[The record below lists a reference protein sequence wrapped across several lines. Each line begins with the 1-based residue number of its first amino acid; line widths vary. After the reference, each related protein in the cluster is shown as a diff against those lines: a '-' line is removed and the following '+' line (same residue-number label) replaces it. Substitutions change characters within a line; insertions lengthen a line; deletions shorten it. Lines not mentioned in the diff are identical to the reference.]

1 MSGVLKVVAG
11 LLVGIVLTVGAL
23 FGLNKMSLLEE
34 PTRSITSTGIGGT
47 LEEIS
52 EVAVEQYSYS
62 AVGRFEEDGW
72 RALGFRVP
80 LTGKH
85 FLIAYDGVVKAG
97 VKNIEKS
104 DVHIDDA
111 ARTVTITVF
120 QAEILSNEI
129 EPSSVV
135 VYDQSFNPLNQVRVE
150 NYAEFLDSEEK
161 RAEDKARENGLL
173 ERAQQR
179 VTDLVAA
186 QAEAFLAGSDKDGYE
201 FESKFPRA
209 SRIRVQLCAP

>member
-1 MSGVLKVVAG
+1 MSGVLKVVVG

-47 LEEIS
+47 LEDIS
-52 EVAVEQYSYS
+52 EMAVEQYSYS

-72 RALGFRVP
+72 RALGLRVP

-104 DVHIDDA
+104 DVSIDDVTS
-111 ARTVTITVF
+111 TVTIKVSK
-120 QAEILSNEI
+120 AEILSNEI
-129 EPSSVV
+129 EPSSVT

-150 NYAEFLDSEEK
+150 NYAEFLDGEEK
-161 RAEDKARENGLL
+161 RAEEKAKQNGLL

-179 VTDLVAA
+179 VTDLVNA

-201 FESKFPRA
+201 VEVIIA
-209 SRIRVQLCAP
+209 

>member
-1 MSGVLKVVAG
+1 MEVNGGMSGVLKVVVG

-23 FGLNKMSLLEE
+23 FGLNKMSLLEG

-47 LEEIS
+47 LEDIS
-52 EVAVEQYSYS
+52 EMAVEQYSYS

-72 RALGFRVP
+72 RALGLRVP

-104 DVHIDDA
+104 DVSIDDVTS
-111 ARTVTITVF
+111 TVTIKVSK
-120 QAEILSNEI
+120 AEILSNEI
-129 EPSSVV
+129 EPSSVT

-150 NYAEFLDSEEK
+150 NYAEFLDGEEK
-161 RAEDKARENGLL
+161 RAEEKAKQNGLL

-179 VTDLVAA
+179 VTDLVKA

-201 FESKFPRA
+201 
-209 SRIRVQLCAP
+209 VQVIIA

>member
-1 MSGVLKVVAG
+1 MSGVLKVVVG

-201 FESKFPRA
+201 V
-209 SRIRVQLCAP
+209 RVQVS

>member
-1 MSGVLKVVAG
+1 MSGVLKVVVG

-47 LEEIS
+47 LEDIS
-52 EVAVEQYSYS
+52 EMAVEQYSYS

-72 RALGFRVP
+72 RALGLRVP

-104 DVHIDDA
+104 DVSIDDVTS
-111 ARTVTITVF
+111 TVTIKVSK
-120 QAEILSNEI
+120 AEILSNEI
-129 EPSSVV
+129 EPSSVT
-135 VYDQSFNPLNQVRVE
+135 VYDQSFNPLNQVRME
-150 NYAEFLDSEEK
+150 NYAEFLDGEEK
-161 RAEDKARENGLL
+161 RAEEKAKQNGLL

-179 VTDLVAA
+179 VTDLVNA

-201 FESKFPRA
+201 
-209 SRIRVQLCAP
+209 VQVIIA

>member
-11 LLVGIVLTVGAL
+11 LLIGIVLTVGAL

-72 RALGFRVP
+72 RALGLRVP

-104 DVHIDDA
+104 DVHIDDV

-201 FESKFPRA
+201 V
-209 SRIRVQLCAP
+209 RVQVA

>member
-34 PTRSITSTGIGGT
+34 PTHSITSTGIGGT

-97 VKNIEKS
+97 VRNIEKS
-104 DVHIDDA
+104 DVHIDDV

-179 VTDLVAA
+179 VTDLVQA

-201 FESKFPRA
+201 V
-209 SRIRVQLCAP
+209 RVQVS

>member
-1 MSGVLKVVAG
+1 MSGVLKVVVG

-47 LEEIS
+47 LEDIS
-52 EVAVEQYSYS
+52 ELAVEQYSYS

-72 RALGFRVP
+72 RALGLRIP

-104 DVHIDDA
+104 DVSIDDV
-111 ARTVTITVF
+111 ARTVTVNVF

-129 EPSSVV
+129 EPSSVT
-135 VYDQSFNPLNQVRVE
+135 VYDQSFNPLNQVKVE

-161 RAEDKARENGLL
+161 RAEEKAKQNGLL

-179 VTDLVAA
+179 VTDLVKA
-186 QAEAFLAGSDKDGYE
+186 QAEAFLAGSDKEGYE
-201 FESKFPRA
+201 
-209 SRIRVQLCAP
+209 VQVIIA

>member
-1 MSGVLKVVAG
+1 MSGVLKVVVG

-47 LEEIS
+47 LEDIS
-52 EVAVEQYSYS
+52 EMAVEQYSYS

-72 RALGFRVP
+72 RALGLRVP

-104 DVHIDDA
+104 DVSIDDVT
-111 ARTVTITVF
+111 RTITIKVSK
-120 QAEILSNEI
+120 AEILTNEI
-129 EPSSVV
+129 EPSSVT

-150 NYAEFLDSEEK
+150 NYAEFLDGEEK
-161 RAEDKARENGLL
+161 RAEEKAKQNGLL

-179 VTDLVAA
+179 VTDLVKA
-186 QAEAFLAGSDKDGYE
+186 QAGCVL
-201 FESKFPRA
+201 
-209 SRIRVQLCAP
+209 

>member
-1 MSGVLKVVAG
+1 MSGVLKVVVG

-47 LEEIS
+47 LEDIS
-52 EVAVEQYSYS
+52 EMAVEQYSYS

-72 RALGFRVP
+72 RALGLRVP

-104 DVHIDDA
+104 DVSIDDV
-111 ARTVTITVF
+111 ARTVTVKVF

-129 EPSSVV
+129 EPSSVT

-161 RAEDKARENGLL
+161 RAEEKAKQNGLL

-179 VTDLVAA
+179 VTDLVKA
-186 QAEAFLAGSDKDGYE
+186 QAEAFLAGSDKEGYE
-201 FESKFPRA
+201 
-209 SRIRVQLCAP
+209 VQVIIA

>member
-1 MSGVLKVVAG
+1 MSGVLKVVVG

-47 LEEIS
+47 LEDIS
-52 EVAVEQYSYS
+52 EMAVEQYSYS

-72 RALGFRVP
+72 RALGLRIP

-104 DVHIDDA
+104 DVSIDDV
-111 ARTVTITVF
+111 ARTVTVKVF

-129 EPSSVV
+129 EPSSVT

-161 RAEDKARENGLL
+161 RAEEKAKQNGLL

-179 VTDLVAA
+179 VTDLVKA
-186 QAEAFLAGSDKDGYE
+186 QAEAFLAGSDKEGYE
-201 FESKFPRA
+201 
-209 SRIRVQLCAP
+209 VQVIIA

>member
-1 MSGVLKVVAG
+1 MSGVLKVVVG

-47 LEEIS
+47 LEDIS
-52 EVAVEQYSYS
+52 EMAVEQYSYS

-72 RALGFRVP
+72 RALGLRIP

-104 DVHIDDA
+104 DVSIDDV
-111 ARTVTITVF
+111 ARTVTVNVF

-129 EPSSVV
+129 EPSSVT
-135 VYDQSFNPLNQVRVE
+135 VYDQSFNPLNQVKVE

-161 RAEDKARENGLL
+161 RAEEKAKQNGLL

-179 VTDLVAA
+179 VTDLVKA
-186 QAEAFLAGSDKDGYE
+186 QAEAFLAGSDKEGYE
-201 FESKFPRA
+201 
-209 SRIRVQLCAP
+209 VQVIIA

>member
-1 MSGVLKVVAG
+1 MSCVLKVVVG

-47 LEEIS
+47 LEDIS
-52 EVAVEQYSYS
+52 EMAVEQYSYS

-72 RALGFRVP
+72 RALGLRVP

-104 DVHIDDA
+104 DVSIDDVT
-111 ARTVTITVF
+111 RTITIKVSK
-120 QAEILSNEI
+120 AEILSNEI
-129 EPSSVV
+129 EPSSVT

-150 NYAEFLDSEEK
+150 NYAEFLDGEEK
-161 RAEDKARENGLL
+161 RAEEKAKQNGLL

-179 VTDLVAA
+179 VTDLVKA

-201 FESKFPRA
+201 
-209 SRIRVQLCAP
+209 VQVIIA

>member
-1 MSGVLKVVAG
+1 MSGVLKIVVG

-47 LEEIS
+47 LEDIS
-52 EVAVEQYSYS
+52 EMAVEQYSYS

-72 RALGFRVP
+72 RALGLRVP

-85 FLIAYDGVVKAG
+85 FLITYDGVVKAG

-104 DVHIDDA
+104 DVSIDDVT
-111 ARTVTITVF
+111 RTVTIKVSK
-120 QAEILSNEI
+120 AEILSNEI
-129 EPSSVV
+129 EPSSVT

-150 NYAEFLDSEEK
+150 NYAEFLDGEEK
-161 RAEDKARENGLL
+161 RAEEKAKQNGLL
-173 ERAQQR
+173 DRAQQR
-179 VTDLVAA
+179 VTDLVKA

-201 FESKFPRA
+201 
-209 SRIRVQLCAP
+209 VQVIIA

>member
-1 MSGVLKVVAG
+1 MLKVVAG

-97 VKNIEKS
+97 GKNIEKS
-104 DVHIDDA
+104 DVHIDDV

-186 QAEAFLAGSDKDGYE
+186 QAEAFLTGSDKDGYE
-201 FESKFPRA
+201 V
-209 SRIRVQLCAP
+209 RVQVS

>member
-97 VKNIEKS
+97 VRNIEKS
-104 DVHIDDA
+104 DVHIDDV

-179 VTDLVAA
+179 VTDLVQA

-201 FESKFPRA
+201 V
-209 SRIRVQLCAP
+209 RVQVS

>member
-1 MSGVLKVVAG
+1 MSGVLKVVVG

-47 LEEIS
+47 LEDIS
-52 EVAVEQYSYS
+52 EMAVEQYSYS

-72 RALGFRVP
+72 RALGLRVP

-104 DVHIDDA
+104 DVSIDDVTS
-111 ARTVTITVF
+111 TVTIKVSK
-120 QAEILSNEI
+120 AEILSNEI
-129 EPSSVV
+129 EPSSVT

-150 NYAEFLDSEEK
+150 NYAEFLDGEEK
-161 RAEDKARENGLL
+161 RAEEKAKQNGLL

-179 VTDLVAA
+179 VTDLVKA

-201 FESKFPRA
+201 
-209 SRIRVQLCAP
+209 VQVIIA

>member
-85 FLIAYDGVVKAG
+85 FLIAYNGVVKAG

-111 ARTVTITVF
+111 ARTVTIMVF

-201 FESKFPRA
+201 V
-209 SRIRVQLCAP
+209 RVQAS

>member
-1 MSGVLKVVAG
+1 MLKVVVG

-47 LEEIS
+47 LEDIS
-52 EVAVEQYSYS
+52 EMAVEQYSYS

-72 RALGFRVP
+72 RALGLRVP

-104 DVHIDDA
+104 DVSIDDVT
-111 ARTVTITVF
+111 RTVTIKVSK
-120 QAEILSNEI
+120 AEILSNEI
-129 EPSSVV
+129 EPSSVT

-150 NYAEFLDSEEK
+150 NYAEFLDGEEK
-161 RAEDKARENGLL
+161 RAEEKAKQNGLL

-179 VTDLVAA
+179 VTDLVKA

-201 FESKFPRA
+201 VEVIIA
-209 SRIRVQLCAP
+209 

>member
-1 MSGVLKVVAG
+1 MSGVLKVVVG
-11 LLVGIVLTVGAL
+11 LLVGIVLTVGTL

-47 LEEIS
+47 LEDIS
-52 EVAVEQYSYS
+52 EMAVEQYSYS

-72 RALGFRVP
+72 RALGLRIP

-104 DVHIDDA
+104 DVSIDDV
-111 ARTVTITVF
+111 ARTVTVKVF

-129 EPSSVV
+129 EPSSVT
-135 VYDQSFNPLNQVRVE
+135 VYDQSFNPLNQVKVE

-161 RAEDKARENGLL
+161 RAEEKAKQNGLL

-179 VTDLVAA
+179 VTDLVKA
-186 QAEAFLAGSDKDGYE
+186 QAEAFLAGSDKEGYE
-201 FESKFPRA
+201 
-209 SRIRVQLCAP
+209 VQVIIA

>member
-1 MSGVLKVVAG
+1 MSGVLKVVVG

-47 LEEIS
+47 LEDIS
-52 EVAVEQYSYS
+52 EMAVEQYSYS

-72 RALGFRVP
+72 RALGLRVP

-104 DVHIDDA
+104 DVSIDDVTS
-111 ARTVTITVF
+111 TVTIKVSK
-120 QAEILSNEI
+120 AEILSNEI
-129 EPSSVV
+129 EPSSVT

-150 NYAEFLDSEEK
+150 NYAEFLDGEEK
-161 RAEDKARENGLL
+161 RAEEKAKQNGLL

-179 VTDLVAA
+179 VTDLVRA
-186 QAEAFLAGSDKDGYE
+186 QAEAFLAGSDKEGYE
-201 FESKFPRA
+201 
-209 SRIRVQLCAP
+209 VQVIIA

>member
-104 DVHIDDA
+104 DVHIDDV

-186 QAEAFLAGSDKDGYE
+186 QAEAFLAGSDKEGYE
-201 FESKFPRA
+201 
-209 SRIRVQLCAP
+209 VQVIIA

>member
-1 MSGVLKVVAG
+1 MSGVLKVVVG
-11 LLVGIVLTVGAL
+11 LLIGIVLTVGAL
-23 FGLNKMSLLEE
+23 FGLNKISLLEG

-47 LEEIS
+47 LDDIS
-52 EVAVEQYSYS
+52 EMAVEQYSYS

-72 RALGFRVP
+72 RALGLRIP

-104 DVHIDDA
+104 DVSIDDV
-111 ARTVTITVF
+111 ARTVPVKVF

-201 FESKFPRA
+201 V
-209 SRIRVQLCAP
+209 RVQVS

>member
-1 MSGVLKVVAG
+1 MSGVLKVVVG
-11 LLVGIVLTVGAL
+11 LLVGIVLTVGAF

-47 LEEIS
+47 LEDIS
-52 EVAVEQYSYS
+52 EMAVEQYSYS

-72 RALGFRVP
+72 RALGLRVP

-104 DVHIDDA
+104 DVSIDDVTS
-111 ARTVTITVF
+111 TVTIKVSK
-120 QAEILSNEI
+120 AEILSNEI
-129 EPSSVV
+129 EPSSVT

-150 NYAEFLDSEEK
+150 NYAEFLDGEEK
-161 RAEDKARENGLL
+161 RAEEKAKQNGLL
-173 ERAQQR
+173 DRAQQR
-179 VTDLVAA
+179 VTDLVKA
-186 QAEAFLAGSDKDGYE
+186 QAEAFLAGSDKAGYE
-201 FESKFPRA
+201 
-209 SRIRVQLCAP
+209 VQVIIA

>member
-72 RALGFRVP
+72 RALGLRVP

-104 DVHIDDA
+104 DVHIDDV

-201 FESKFPRA
+201 V
-209 SRIRVQLCAP
+209 RVQVS

>member
-1 MSGVLKVVAG
+1 MSGVLKVVVG

-47 LEEIS
+47 LEDIS
-52 EVAVEQYSYS
+52 EMAVEQYSYS

-72 RALGFRVP
+72 RALGLRVP

-104 DVHIDDA
+104 DVSIDDVTS
-111 ARTVTITVF
+111 TVTIKVSK
-120 QAEILSNEI
+120 AEILSNEI
-129 EPSSVV
+129 EPSSVT

-201 FESKFPRA
+201 V
-209 SRIRVQLCAP
+209 RVQVS

>member
-1 MSGVLKVVAG
+1 MLKVVAG

-85 FLIAYDGVVKAG
+85 FLIAYNGVVKAG

-111 ARTVTITVF
+111 ARTVTIMVF

-201 FESKFPRA
+201 V
-209 SRIRVQLCAP
+209 RVQVS

>member
-97 VKNIEKS
+97 AKNIEKS
-104 DVHIDDA
+104 DVHIDDV

-150 NYAEFLDSEEK
+150 NYAEFLDGEEK
-161 RAEDKARENGLL
+161 RAEEKAKQNGLL
-173 ERAQQR
+173 DRAQQR
-179 VTDLVAA
+179 VTDLVNA

-201 FESKFPRA
+201 
-209 SRIRVQLCAP
+209 VQVIIA

>member
-1 MSGVLKVVAG
+1 MSGVLKVVVG

-47 LEEIS
+47 LEDIS
-52 EVAVEQYSYS
+52 EMAVEQYSYS

-72 RALGFRVP
+72 RALGLRVP
-80 LTGKH
+80 LTGKQ

-104 DVHIDDA
+104 DVSIDDVT
-111 ARTVTITVF
+111 RTITIKVSK
-120 QAEILSNEI
+120 AEILSNEI
-129 EPSSVV
+129 EPSSVT

-150 NYAEFLDSEEK
+150 NYAEFLDGEEK
-161 RAEDKARENGLL
+161 RAEEKAKQNGLL
-173 ERAQQR
+173 DRAQQR
-179 VTDLVAA
+179 VTDLVKA

-201 FESKFPRA
+201 
-209 SRIRVQLCAP
+209 VQVIIA

>member
-1 MSGVLKVVAG
+1 MEVSGGMSGVLKVVVG

-47 LEEIS
+47 LEDIS
-52 EVAVEQYSYS
+52 EMAVEQYSYS

-72 RALGFRVP
+72 RALGLRVP

-104 DVHIDDA
+104 DVSIDDVTS
-111 ARTVTITVF
+111 TVTIKVSK
-120 QAEILSNEI
+120 AEILSNEI
-129 EPSSVV
+129 EPSSVT

-150 NYAEFLDSEEK
+150 NYAEFLDGEEK
-161 RAEDKARENGLL
+161 RAEEKAKQNGLL

-179 VTDLVAA
+179 VTDLVNA

-201 FESKFPRA
+201 
-209 SRIRVQLCAP
+209 VQVIIA

>member
-1 MSGVLKVVAG
+1 MSGVLKVVVG
-11 LLVGIVLTVGAL
+11 LLVGIVLTVGAF

-47 LEEIS
+47 LEDIS
-52 EVAVEQYSYS
+52 EMAVEQYSYS

-72 RALGFRVP
+72 RALGLRVP

-104 DVHIDDA
+104 DVSIDDVTS
-111 ARTVTITVF
+111 TVTIKVSK
-120 QAEILSNEI
+120 AEILSNEI
-129 EPSSVV
+129 EPSSVT

-150 NYAEFLDSEEK
+150 NYAEFLDGEEK
-161 RAEDKARENGLL
+161 RAEEKAKQNGLL

-179 VTDLVAA
+179 VTDLVKA

-201 FESKFPRA
+201 VEVIIA
-209 SRIRVQLCAP
+209 

>member
-1 MSGVLKVVAG
+1 MLKVVVG

-47 LEEIS
+47 LEDIS
-52 EVAVEQYSYS
+52 EMAVEQYSYS

-72 RALGFRVP
+72 RALGLRVP

-104 DVHIDDA
+104 DVSIDDVTS
-111 ARTVTITVF
+111 TVTIKVSK
-120 QAEILSNEI
+120 AEILSNEI
-129 EPSSVV
+129 EPSSVT

-150 NYAEFLDSEEK
+150 NYAEFLDGEEK
-161 RAEDKARENGLL
+161 RAEEKAKQNGLL
-173 ERAQQR
+173 DRAQQR
-179 VTDLVAA
+179 VTDLVKA

-201 FESKFPRA
+201 
-209 SRIRVQLCAP
+209 VQVIIA

>member
-85 FLIAYDGVVKAG
+85 FLSAYDGVVKAG

-201 FESKFPRA
+201 V
-209 SRIRVQLCAP
+209 RVQVS

>member
-104 DVHIDDA
+104 DVHIDDV

-179 VTDLVAA
+179 VTDLVQA

-201 FESKFPRA
+201 V
-209 SRIRVQLCAP
+209 RVQVS

>member
-1 MSGVLKVVAG
+1 MEVSGGMSGVLKVVVG

-47 LEEIS
+47 LEDIS
-52 EVAVEQYSYS
+52 EMAVEQYSYS

-72 RALGFRVP
+72 RALGLRVP

-104 DVHIDDA
+104 DVSIDDVTS
-111 ARTVTITVF
+111 TVTIKVSK
-120 QAEILSNEI
+120 AEILSNEI
-129 EPSSVV
+129 EPSSVT

-150 NYAEFLDSEEK
+150 NYAEFLDGEEK
-161 RAEDKARENGLL
+161 RAEEKAKQNGLL

-179 VTDLVAA
+179 VTDLVNA

-201 FESKFPRA
+201 VEVIIA
-209 SRIRVQLCAP
+209 

>member
-1 MSGVLKVVAG
+1 MSGVLKVVVG

-47 LEEIS
+47 LEDIS
-52 EVAVEQYSYS
+52 EMAVEQYSYS

-72 RALGFRVP
+72 RALGLRIP

-104 DVHIDDA
+104 DVSIDDV
-111 ARTVTITVF
+111 ARTVTVKVF

-129 EPSSVV
+129 EASSVT
-135 VYDQSFNPLNQVRVE
+135 VYDQSFNPLN
-150 NYAEFLDSEEK
+150 
-161 RAEDKARENGLL
+161 
-173 ERAQQR
+173 
-179 VTDLVAA
+179 
-186 QAEAFLAGSDKDGYE
+186 
-201 FESKFPRA
+201 
-209 SRIRVQLCAP
+209 

>member
-104 DVHIDDA
+104 DVHIDNV

-186 QAEAFLAGSDKDGYE
+186 QAEAFLTGSDKDGYE
-201 FESKFPRA
+201 V
-209 SRIRVQLCAP
+209 RVQVS

>member
-1 MSGVLKVVAG
+1 MSGVLKVVVG
-11 LLVGIVLTVGAL
+11 LLIGIVLTVGAL

-47 LEEIS
+47 LEDIS
-52 EVAVEQYSYS
+52 EMAVEQYSYS

-72 RALGFRVP
+72 RALGLRIP

-104 DVHIDDA
+104 DVSIDDV
-111 ARTVTITVF
+111 ARTVTVKVF

-129 EPSSVV
+129 EPSSVT
-135 VYDQSFNPLNQVRVE
+135 VYDQSFNPLNQVKVE

-161 RAEDKARENGLL
+161 RAEEKAKQNGLL

-179 VTDLVAA
+179 VTDLVKA
-186 QAEAFLAGSDKDGYE
+186 QAEAFLAGSDKEGYE
-201 FESKFPRA
+201 
-209 SRIRVQLCAP
+209 VQVIIA

>member
-120 QAEILSNEI
+120 QAEILSNGI

-201 FESKFPRA
+201 V
-209 SRIRVQLCAP
+209 RVQVS

>member
-1 MSGVLKVVAG
+1 MLWCMETRGGMSGVLKVVAG

-104 DVHIDDA
+104 DVHIDDV

-186 QAEAFLAGSDKDGYE
+186 QAEAFLTGSDKDGYE
-201 FESKFPRA
+201 V
-209 SRIRVQLCAP
+209 RVQVS